1 MAVDIPVFPPLL
13 LSKISVAMGFYS
25 QGVSK
30 IDPFLR
36 HRLALTT
43 HLFGL
48 HCGMWVIDC
57 ASPKAYNVSVMAPFE
72 R

>member
-30 IDPFLR
+30 IGPIL
-36 HRLALTT
+36 LANSK
-43 HLFGL
+43 
-48 HCGMWVIDC
+48 V
-57 ASPKAYNVSVMAPFE
+57 PKFVCPTSLL
-72 R
+72 